1 MSAEADGSYTGGNSS
16 QPGEPSFTAVE
27 LCDLGRKLILSVS
40 SSVRWGESYLLK
52 ASLRELKERTCSL
65 PLSLS
70 LAGSLLR
77 DATIY

>member
-1 MSAEADGSYTGGNSS
+1 MSAEADGSYAGGNSS
-16 QPGEPSFTAVE
+16 QPGEPSFTALE
-27 LCDLGRKLILSVS
+27 LCDLGRKLTLSDS

-52 ASLRELKERTCSL
+52 ASLRELKEKTCSL